1 MEYIPLSRFAPSPFS
16 RMASPFGKGDA
27 ARAAGRHLHGCH
39 GFDRD
44 APAQQPMMRSG
55 AIE

>member
-1 MEYIPLSRFAPSPFS
+1 MEHILLSRFAPSPFS
-16 RMASPFGKGDA
+16 RLASPFGKGDA
-27 ARAAGRHLHGCH
+27 ARAAGRPLHGCH

-44 APAQQPMMRSG
+44 APAQQPMMGSG